1 MNELTKVISQ
11 AGLEALLE
19 HMHAAVILV
28 ESDGRIITWNS
39 AFNGIRQTF
48 AQADTLQEFLP
59 VEDKNELAYRLEVAC
74 RTGQSNRWRFDLI
87 TEQDGSQLCCDCL
100 LIPVSA
106 HRVLF
111 IAEPVITDPAITR
124 IIEKLNRQVKLF
136 RIESE
141 IAKKLAI
148 HKHTEMEAVMVQMQE
163 ISNIDPLTFLP
174 NRREILRQLQYEVL
188 RAQRYNDLLSISI
201 LDLDHFKF
209 INDTFGHVTGD
220 RVLREVAL
228 LLRDGI
234 RQPDVVGRYGGE
246 EFLILLPNTDL
257 ESASKQAERLC
268 KTAREK
274 SIQVDNR
281 SIHVTLSIGVV
292 QFQKGV
298 DTWQTVLTRADTAM
312 YDAKRR
318 GRDQW
323 IAAGEK

>member
-1 MNELTKVISQ
+1 MNELVRVISQ
-11 AGLEALLE
+11 TGIATVLE
-19 HMHAAVILV
+19 HLHALVLLV
-28 ESDGRIITWNS
+28 ESDGKLISWNPP
-39 AFNGIRQTF
+39 FNAIRLILPR
-48 AQADTLQEFLP
+48 ADTLQAFVSGEER
-59 VEDKNELAYRLEVAC
+59 EDLLRRLEAVC
-74 RTGQSNRWRFDLI
+74 QNGHSNRWRFDFI
-87 TEQDGSQLCCDCL
+87 IDQAGSQLCCDCL
-100 LIPVSA
+100 LVPVSA
-106 HRVLF
+106 HQVLF
-111 IAEPVITDPAITR
+111 IGEPVISDPAIGGV
-124 IIEKLNRQVKLF
+124 IEKLHRQVKLF

-148 HKHTEMEAVMVQMQE
+148 NKHTEMEAVMVQMQE

-188 RAQRYNDLLSISI
+188 RAQRYGASLSISI

-209 INDTFGHVTGD
+209 INDTYGHVTGD

-228 LLRDGI
+228 RLRDGI

-257 ESASKQAERLC
+257 KSASRQAERLS
-268 KTAREK
+268 KTVRGL
-274 SIQVDNR
+274 SIQVDQH

-292 QFQKGV
+292 QFQEGM

-323 IAAGEK
+323 VAAAEK

>member
-1 MNELTKVISQ
+1 MNELAKVISQ
-11 AGLEALLE
+11 AGLEVLLE
-19 HMHAAVILV
+19 HIHAVVILV
-28 ESDGRIITWNS
+28 ESDGRIISWNS
-39 AFNGIRQTF
+39 AFNGIRQV
-48 AQADTLQEFLP
+48 APQADTLQEFLP
-59 VEDKNELAYRLEVAC
+59 GEEREDLTHRLDAA
-74 RTGQSNRWRFDLI
+74 TQTSQANRWHFNFLKDL
-87 TEQDGSQLCCDCL
+87 DGSQLCCDCL
-100 LIPVSA
+100 LLPVSE
-106 HRVLF
+106 HQVL
-111 IAEPVITDPAITR
+111 IIGEPVVTDPAISQV
-124 IIEKLNRQVKLF
+124 IEKLNRQVKLF

-148 HKHTEMEAVMVQMQE
+148 NKHTEMEAVMVQMQE
-163 ISNIDPLTFLP
+163 VSNIDSLTFLP
-174 NRREILRQLQYEVL
+174 NRREIIRQLQYEVL
-188 RAQRYNDLLSISI
+188 RTQRYNGLLSVSI

-209 INDTFGHVTGD
+209 VNDTYGHVTGD

-257 ESASKQAERLC
+257 KSASRQAAPLC
-268 KTAREK
+268 KTAREL

-292 QFQKGV
+292 QFQSGV

-312 YDAKRR
+312 YEAKRR

-323 IAAGEK
+323 VASGGK